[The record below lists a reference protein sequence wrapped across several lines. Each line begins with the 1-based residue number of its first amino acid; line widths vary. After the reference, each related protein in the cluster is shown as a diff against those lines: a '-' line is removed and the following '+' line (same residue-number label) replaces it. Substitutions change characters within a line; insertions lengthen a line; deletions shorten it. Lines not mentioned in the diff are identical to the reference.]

1 MRRLTEII
9 VHCTATRE
17 GKNYTVEDI
26 RHWHKK
32 RGFSDIGYH
41 YVIYLD
47 GSVHEGRP
55 IERVGAHCEGHNI
68 STIGIAYVGGL
79 DKDGNPKNT
88 LTPRQEESLYN
99 LIQELME
106 KYPSIVSVSGH
117 RAYAAKACPCFDV
130 PQWLYLKMKMNK
142 ART

>member
-17 GKNYTVEDI
+17 GKNYTVEDV
-26 RHWHKK
+26 RRWHKE
-32 RGFSDIGYH
+32 RGFLDIGYH

-55 IERVGAHCEGHNI
+55 IEKVGAHCEGHNA
-68 STIGIAYVGGL
+68 STISIAYVGGL

-99 LIQELME
+99 LILELMN

-130 PQWLYLKMKMNK
+130 PQWFNLKMKMRQ

>member
-26 RHWHKK
+26 RRWHKE

-47 GSVHEGRP
+47 GSVHKGRP
-55 IERVGAHCEGHNI
+55 IEKVGAHCEGHNDN
-68 STIGIAYVGGL
+68 SIGIAYVGGL
-79 DKDGNPKNT
+79 NKDGDPKNT
-88 LTPRQEESLYN
+88 LTPRQEESLFN
-99 LIQELME
+99 LILELE
-106 KYPSIVSVSGH
+106 NRYPSIVSVNGH
-117 RAYAAKACPCFDV
+117 RAYATKACPCFNV
-130 PQWLYLKMKMNK
+130 PQWFYLKMKMRR

>member
-26 RHWHKK
+26 RRWHKE

-41 YVIYLD
+41 FVIYLD

-55 IERVGAHCEGHNI
+55 IEKVGAHCSGHNAT
-68 STIGIAYVGGL
+68 TIGIAYVGGL
-79 DKDGNPKNT
+79 DKDGKP
-88 LTPRQEESLYN
+88 
-99 LIQELME
+99 
-106 KYPSIVSVSGH
+106 
-117 RAYAAKACPCFDV
+117 
-130 PQWLYLKMKMNK
+130 
-142 ART
+142 

>member
-26 RHWHKK
+26 RRWHKEF
-32 RGFSDIGYH
+32 GFLDIGYH

-55 IERVGAHCEGHNI
+55 VEKVGAHCSGHNAN
-68 STIGIAYVGGL
+68 SIGIVYVGGL

-88 LTPRQEESLYN
+88 LTPRQEESLFN
-99 LIQELME
+99 LILELE
-106 KYPSIVSVSGH
+106 NKYPSIRSVNGH
-117 RAYAAKACPCFDV
+117 AAYSAKACPCFNV
-130 PQWLYLKMKMNK
+130 PQWFNLKMKMRK